1 LNAVYQA
8 FPVGVMHPNWSSE
21 MQRSL
26 VWITQFLLIAFL
38 SSNIALVAQD
48 DAGLEDLDKAT
59 DLKLD
64 ATSLRD
70 LDQVVKLCESALEKG
85 LSEDSAEFAKQLM
98 VGTLM
103 ESAQR
108 ISQPI
113 LSGGRPDPR
122 WPFMRQQALTRLDR
136 VIELAPETGT
146 ALLLQAQLNVLPD
159 GDRDAAKK
167 AVEKAQKVFENEPLE
182 LSKCY
187 LILGGL
193 SENDEERMELLS
205 KAIELDGKNTDALRA
220 RGLIYMLTEKPDL
233 AIEDFRALIGI
244 DPSDSM
250 AQQAIAETLTNAK
263 KFDEAIAA
271 IEEAIKANPEAAENY
286 MLRARIHLMQEK
298 MDDAIADLDEA
309 LEINPREIQALL
321 MRGELNLQTDKLD
334 DAMRDVELALVVR
347 PGLIRAIL
355 LRSLIFAGQ
364 GNYDS
369 AAKDMELLVQNDP
382 QNTQW
387 KLQLAMMYYGGER
400 PNKAIEVYAKVLEE
414 EPENFFAQRGRADA
428 MLITGDH
435 KGAIEGYTEC
445 LKQQPEDD
453 HILNNLSWVLG
464 TSPEDEL
471 RDGTRAVE
479 LGLKACE
486 VTEYKEAHILST
498 LAAAYAETGDFENA
512 KKWSMQAVELAEEGE
527 QKENLTKELESYKA
541 GKPWRELQD
550 DEDKKPN
557 QGGGTI
563 DL

>member
-1 LNAVYQA
+1 MSRFLN
-8 FPVGVMHPNWSSE
+8 PSSV
-21 MQRSL
+21 SVL
-26 VWITQFLLIAFL
+26 ATLLLTCHLAY
-38 SSNIALVAQD
+38 AQEN
-48 DAGLEDLDKAT
+48 AGLEDLDKAT

-85 LSEDSAEFAKQLM
+85 LDEDSTQFAKQLM
-98 VGTLM
+98 VGTLL

-113 LSGGRPDPR
+113 LAGGAPDPR
-122 WPFMRQQALTRLDR
+122 WPFMRQQALKRIER
-136 VIELAPETGT
+136 VVELEPESGT

-159 GDRDAAKK
+159 GDREAAKA
-167 AVEKAQKVFENEPLE
+167 AVEKAQKIFENNPQE

-187 LILGGL
+187 MILGGL
-193 SENDEERMELLS
+193 SKEEDKRLEYLT
-205 KAIELDGKNTDALRA
+205 KAIELNGTNTDALRA
-220 RGLIYMLTEKPDL
+220 RGLIYMLTDKPEM
-233 AIEDFRALIGI
+233 AIEDFRALIAI
-244 DPSDSM
+244 DPTDTM
-250 AQQAIAETLTNAK
+250 AQQAIAETLTNAQ

-271 IEEAIKANPEAAENY
+271 IEQAIEANPKAAENY
-286 MLRARIHLMQEK
+286 MLRARVHLMQEK
-298 MDDAIADLDEA
+298 TEHAIVDLTEA
-309 LEINPREIQALL
+309 LEIKPRDIQALL
-321 MRGELNLQTDKLD
+321 MRGELNLQVDNLD

-347 PGLIRAIL
+347 PGLIQAIL

-364 GNYDS
+364 GKYDS
-369 AAKDMELLVQNDP
+369 AANDMELLVQNDP

-400 PNKAIEVYAKVLEE
+400 PNKAIEVYTRVLKD
-414 EPENFFAQRGRADA
+414 EPDNFFAQRGKADA

-435 KGAIEGYTEC
+435 QGAIDSYNKC
-445 LKQQPEDD
+445 LEQQPEDD

-464 TSPEDEL
+464 TSPKDDL
-471 RDGTRAVE
+471 RDGERAVE

-486 VTEYKEAHILST
+486 VTEYKEPHILST

-512 KKWSMQAVELAEEGE
+512 KKWSSKAVELAEDGE
-527 QKENLTKELESYKA
+527 QKENLTKELESYEA
-541 GKPWRELQD
+541 GKAWRELQE
-550 DEDKKPN
+550 DEDKAPN